1 MQPLDILIL
10 LFVGLG
16 IFVGYRKGFLNQVA
30 SLLGLLVGLFLA
42 KQYYQD
48 LAKELSPTI
57 FESMSFAN
65 VVAFIVIVLLVPL
78 AFSIV
83 ASLIARVLE
92 AVCLGW
98 LNQIMGAVMGAV
110 KTIFVLSLLIFVFEF
125 FDSDNQIL
133 SKTKKESS
141 ILYKPIEAVLYVL
154 FF

>member
-30 SLLGLLVGLFLA
+30 SVLGLLVGIFLA

-48 LAKELSPTI
+48 LAKELSPTV

-65 VVAFIVIVLLVPL
+65 VIAFIGIVLLVPL
-78 AFSIV
+78 TFSLV
-83 ASLIARVLE
+83 ASFIARIMDTI
-92 AVCLGW
+92 CLGW
-98 LNQIMGAVMGAV
+98 LNQILGAFMGAV
-110 KTIFVLSLLIFVFEF
+110 KTIFLMSLLIFVLDF
-125 FDSDNQIL
+125 FDSENQIL
-133 SKTKKESS
+133 SKSKKESS
-141 ILYKPIEAVLYVL
+141 AFYEPVKSVLYVV

>member
-1 MQPLDILIL
+1 M
-10 LFVGLG
+10 
-16 IFVGYRKGFLNQVA
+16 
-30 SLLGLLVGLFLA
+30 
-42 KQYYQD
+42 
-48 LAKELSPTI
+48 
-57 FESMSFAN
+57 
-65 VVAFIVIVLLVPL
+65 PL

-133 SKTKKESS
+133 SETKKESS